1 MKNYQLYINDNLDSI
16 TDEELNRALSSL
28 PDWRHEKAL
37 RFKHRQGRIEC
48 TFSYLLLCQAL
59 KETYGITQ
67 QPFFSIGEHGKPTL
81 VFDSHLVLN
90 STPSTLH
97 FNLSH
102 CKRAL
107 AVVVSDAPVGIDVE
121 CIGRY
126 SDSLAR
132 HVLSD
137 EEFALVQSSSDP
149 KTLFTRF
156 WTQKEAVV
164 KLTGR
169 GIDDD
174 LPNLF
179 FKYNNVFLHTEEHLD
194 KGYILTVASFP
205 STV

>member
-1 MKNYQLYINDNLDSI
+1 M
-16 TDEELNRALSSL
+16 TEA
-28 PDWRHEKAL
+28 
-37 RFKHRQGRIEC
+37 
-48 TFSYLLLCQAL
+48 
-59 KETYGITQ
+59 
-67 QPFFSIGEHGKPTL
+67 
-81 VFDSHLVLN
+81 N

-102 CKRAL
+102 CKKAL

-169 GIDDD
+169 GIDAD

-194 KGYILTVASFP
+194 KGYILTVASLP